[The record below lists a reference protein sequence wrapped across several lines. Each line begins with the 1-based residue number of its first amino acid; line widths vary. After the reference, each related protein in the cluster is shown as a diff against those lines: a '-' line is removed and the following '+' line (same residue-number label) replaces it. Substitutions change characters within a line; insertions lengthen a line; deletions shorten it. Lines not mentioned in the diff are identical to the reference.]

1 MLQIPWS
8 GERSTADAAAVAAK
22 EPPRTHKRSTMKLR
36 TKLTTLLLVCGIA
49 PMAIAVTI
57 AWLTGRGST
66 VKLVAESCDTLRA
79 GAETDLKGNVASR
92 GRHVQSYF
100 DFIKQN
106 AQSLGSNAGMH
117 EAIAAFSAGLA
128 ELTAASKADAA
139 GQSAMKLRLASF
151 YQGDFAAE
159 YRRKTDGRVPA
170 TDSILAVA
178 DEVMVVAQSH
188 YLATNPNP
196 IGQKHRLD
204 GGAEGTAYG
213 NAHAKFHPWMRNL
226 SEVFGYYDVFLIDPS
241 GRIVYSVFKEA
252 DFGTSLATGPW
263 RDSGMG
269 GLFRKLQTTAVGE
282 WAFADF
288 EVYTPSYEAPAAFV
302 GSPISRGSE
311 RLGYIAFQVPI
322 DRVNAIMA
330 NCEGLGKTG
339 EIVLVGPDRLMRSDS
354 RHQPEKLSVENS
366 FRRPETGK
374 LDLPAVARAI
384 EKGESGCEEMTNPE
398 GATSLCAFAPI
409 EILGR
414 RWCILATVGKD
425 EVLAGSAIML
435 RIGEESVNAML
446 TWSLGLILVTSI
458 VVAGIA
464 WWFSRQITSPIQGT
478 VGALKDIAEGEGDLT
493 RRLDEARSDELG
505 ELGKWF
511 NKFQSRLQETIKSL
525 GQKAQGVTSAS
536 TQMMATATSLASG
549 AERTKAQST
558 QVAAAAEQMTANMNS
573 VSTSSDAMAGT
584 LRTVAAAVEQ
594 MTASI
599 GEVAKSADGAARVA
613 TQAADLTRTSNEKIS
628 LLGAAANEIGR
639 VIETIQ
645 DIAEQTNL
653 LALNATIEAA
663 RAGEAGKGFS
673 VVANE
678 VKDLARQTADA
689 TQDIRQ
695 RIERIQRSTQDSVQA
710 IVAIDQV
717 IAQVSAASQTIASSV
732 AEQRTATQEI
742 AQNLAANTRTVEIVN
757 RNVAECVTTSQEI
770 SRSIQEVDQNAR
782 ATAAGAEEA
791 DQAGKGL
798 GGLAH
803 ELQSIVLQFRV

>member
-1 MLQIPWS
+1 MACRTAGFGARQVLKIPWS

-92 GRHVQSYF
+92 GRHIQSYF
-100 DFIKQN
+100 DFIRQS

-330 NCEGLGKTG
+330 NWRDRPGRARSPDAVRLTAPTG
-339 EIVLVGPDRLMRSDS
+339 EAERRELVPAPGDRQARPAGRSACDRKGGVGVRGNDQPGGCHVVVRLRADRDPRQAVVHPRDGRQGRGARWVGHHAPDRR
-354 RHQPEKLSVENS
+354 
-366 FRRPETGK
+366 G
-374 LDLPAVARAI
+374 
-384 EKGESGCEEMTNPE
+384 
-398 GATSLCAFAPI
+398 
-409 EILGR
+409 
-414 RWCILATVGKD
+414 
-425 EVLAGSAIML
+425 
-435 RIGEESVNAML
+435 
-446 TWSLGLILVTSI
+446 
-458 VVAGIA
+458 
-464 WWFSRQITSPIQGT
+464 
-478 VGALKDIAEGEGDLT
+478 
-493 RRLDEARSDELG
+493 
-505 ELGKWF
+505 
-511 NKFQSRLQETIKSL
+511 
-525 GQKAQGVTSAS
+525 
-536 TQMMATATSLASG
+536 
-549 AERTKAQST
+549 
-558 QVAAAAEQMTANMNS
+558 
-573 VSTSSDAMAGT
+573 
-584 LRTVAAAVEQ
+584 
-594 MTASI
+594 
-599 GEVAKSADGAARVA
+599 
-613 TQAADLTRTSNEKIS
+613 
-628 LLGAAANEIGR
+628 
-639 VIETIQ
+639 
-645 DIAEQTNL
+645 
-653 LALNATIEAA
+653 
-663 RAGEAGKGFS
+663 
-673 VVANE
+673 
-678 VKDLARQTADA
+678 
-689 TQDIRQ
+689 IRQ
-695 RIERIQRSTQDSVQA
+695 RDAALEPWPDPRHEHRGRRDRMVVLASDHVADPRHRGGTQGH
-710 IVAIDQV
+710 
-717 IAQVSAASQTIASSV
+717 
-732 AEQRTATQEI
+732 R
-742 AQNLAANTRTVEIVN
+742 R
-757 RNVAECVTTSQEI
+757 
-770 SRSIQEVDQNAR
+770 
-782 ATAAGAEEA
+782 G
-791 DQAGKGL
+791 
-798 GGLAH
+798 
-803 ELQSIVLQFRV
+803 

>member
-1 MLQIPWS
+1 
-8 GERSTADAAAVAAK
+8 
-22 EPPRTHKRSTMKLR
+22 MKLR

-653 LALNATIEAA
+653 LALNA
-663 RAGEAGKGFS
+663 
-673 VVANE
+673 
-678 VKDLARQTADA
+678 
-689 TQDIRQ
+689 
-695 RIERIQRSTQDSVQA
+695 
-710 IVAIDQV
+710 
-717 IAQVSAASQTIASSV
+717 
-732 AEQRTATQEI
+732 
-742 AQNLAANTRTVEIVN
+742 
-757 RNVAECVTTSQEI
+757 
-770 SRSIQEVDQNAR
+770 
-782 ATAAGAEEA
+782 
-791 DQAGKGL
+791 
-798 GGLAH
+798 
-803 ELQSIVLQFRV
+803 